1 MIEKAYFRIFNK
13 SFRVISENQQ
23 IIEIYPSKEF
33 LQIQEGYAAECVK
46 QLKEYFSGKRKQFS
60 LNISLAGTENEKKVY
75 RLLLSV
81 PYGQTITYQ
90 ELAKLYG
97 NVNSSRFIGNCMRKN
112 RLLFILPCHR
122 VVKKN
127 RAGNYL
133 LGEDFKNWL
142 LNLEKSHISD
152 FIHKDV

>member
-1 MIEKAYFRIFNK
+1 MIEKAYLRIFNK

-23 IIEIYPSKEF
+23 IIEIYPSDEF

-46 QLKEYFSGKRKQFS
+46 QLREYFTGKRKQFS
-60 LNISLAGTENEKKVY
+60 LNIALPGTENERKVY
-75 RLLLSV
+75 RLLLSI

-97 NVNSSRFIGNCMRKN
+97 NINSSRFIGNCMRKN

-122 VVKKN
+122 VVKKT
-127 RAGNYL
+127 
-133 LGEDFKNWL
+133 EQEIICSVKNL
-142 LNLEKSHISD
+142 K
-152 FIHKDV
+152 FGY

>member
-13 SFRVISENQQ
+13 SFRIISENQQ

-60 LNISLAGTENEKKVY
+60 LNLCLSGTKNEKEVY

-152 FIHKDV
+152 FINKDV

>member
-1 MIEKAYFRIFNK
+1 MEKAYFRIFNK

-23 IIEIYPSKEF
+23 IIEIYPCKEF
-33 LQIQEGYAAECVK
+33 LDIQEGYAAECVK
-46 QLKEYFSGKRKQFS
+46 QLREYFSGKRKKFS
-60 LNISLAGTENEKKVY
+60 LNISLSGTEKEKEVY

-81 PYGQTITYQ
+81 TYGQTITYQ

-97 NVNSSRFIGNCMRKN
+97 NINSSRFIGNCMRKN
-112 RLLFILPCHR
+112 RLLFVLPCHR

-127 RAGNYL
+127 RAGYYL
-133 LGEDFKNWL
+133 LGEEIKIWL